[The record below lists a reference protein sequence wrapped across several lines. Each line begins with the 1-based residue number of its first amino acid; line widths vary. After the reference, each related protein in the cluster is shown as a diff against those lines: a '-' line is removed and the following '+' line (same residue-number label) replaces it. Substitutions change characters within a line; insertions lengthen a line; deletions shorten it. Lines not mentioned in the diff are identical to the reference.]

1 MTLGEASG
9 QYIAKRQA
17 SGCAFDS
24 GRKTLQAFS
33 RFTGDIPLCQV
44 HPDHVLCYLNKTITS
59 NITWRT
65 KYWTIRRF
73 FEHFVHRGI
82 VSGFIMPLAKPN
94 VRQTFIPYIY
104 TQSEIR
110 LLLEA
115 CKSDQRSILSI
126 SPLCSSAMLVFL
138 YATGA
143 CIGEASRILL
153 SDLDLEG
160 YSITLKNARSRRHR
174 TVPLGGDVVEY
185 LRPYVAWRSEINCA
199 NQALFVTKSGVTVST
214 QRFGNAFGI
223 FRRIAD
229 LHRRDGTDRK
239 PRAEDLRHTFAV
251 HRIDKWIRE
260 GADLNRMLP
269 ALAAYMGQNGL
280 GATNRY
286 LFMTPERFRK
296 DLDKLSP
303 LGGHG
308 GWCEDRKLMS
318 VLSEL

>member
-1 MTLGEASG
+1 MTLWEASE
-9 QYIAKRQA
+9 QYIDRRQA
-17 SGCAFDS
+17 SGYAFDS
-24 GRKTLQAFS
+24 GKRTLRAFAK
-33 RFTGDIPLCQV
+33 FIGDIALCRV
-44 HPDHVLCYLNKTITS
+44 HPDHVLSYLNKTVTS
-59 NITWRT
+59 NITWRL
-65 KYWTIRRF
+65 KHWTIRRF
-73 FEHFVHRGI
+73 FEYWIYRGI
-82 VSGFIMPLAKPN
+82 VPGFNMPLAKPN
-94 VRQTFIPYIY
+94 VRQTFVPYIY

-115 CKSDQRSILSI
+115 CTRDQRSVLSI

-143 CIGEASRILL
+143 CVGEASRVLL
-153 SDLDLEG
+153 SDVDLQHHL
-160 YSITLKNARSRRHR
+160 ITLKNARSRRHR

-185 LRPYVAWRSEINCA
+185 LRPYVAWRLETNCA
-199 NQALFVTKSGVTVST
+199 NHALFVTKSGVTVST
-214 QRFGNAFGI
+214 ERFGNAFSI

-229 LHRRDGTDRK
+229 LRRRDGTDRK
-239 PRAEDLRHTFAV
+239 PRVEDLRHTFAV

-286 LFMTPERFRK
+286 LFMTPERFRR

-318 VLSEL
+318 FLSEL